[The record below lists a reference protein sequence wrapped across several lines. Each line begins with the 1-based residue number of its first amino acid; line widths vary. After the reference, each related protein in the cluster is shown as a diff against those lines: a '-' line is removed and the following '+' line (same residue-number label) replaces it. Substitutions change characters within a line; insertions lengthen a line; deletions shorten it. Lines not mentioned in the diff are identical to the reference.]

1 MKIKLLIT
9 LTAVCLFFMPDASFG
24 QTINLGTAANF
35 VLFSTNGSV
44 SNTGKSNLTG
54 NVGTNVGSST
64 AFGNVNGVMHDQ
76 DGVTAQAAT
85 DLLGAYGQLN
95 TVTPT
100 FFPDGLL
107 GNGTI
112 LVPGVYKIAG
122 AATLNQVLTLDAQGD
137 PNARFIFQIQGS
149 FSTNAESKVHLING
163 ALACNVFWKVE
174 GLVSMSSGTS
184 IKGTVIANNAA
195 INMAARDTLEGR
207 ALSTTG
213 AVTVNGILAY
223 TPIGC
228 NSAVLTGP
236 AAPAL
241 GSLPCYGIFS
251 GNGTVTNTGLSTVKG
266 DIGSNLGLTT
276 GFDALSVSGTIHTNP
291 DNSTVKCAADLL
303 TLNSYLNLLPADIE
317 LLYPAQF
324 GQNLILTPHT
334 YKLMAATV
342 LTDTLYLDAQGNAN
356 AVFVIKVTGALST
369 STYSKIILL
378 NGAQAKNVYW
388 KIDGPVNIS
397 DFSAFKG
404 ILVANNGAI
413 SLGNGVSI
421 DGRAFTTSGAVL
433 TTSVTTT
440 MLPDCSSPVTGIG
453 SVDSQNTSNILTI
466 SPNPFKSSATIVLN
480 DQSDLK
486 NYTLKIYN
494 VMGKEVLSTIVA
506 TQVTTLRT
514 SDFKSGI
521 YFYKVTD
528 NAKTVQSGKLISQ
541 Q

>member
-9 LTAVCLFFMPDASFG
+9 LTAVCLFFMPDANFG

-251 GNGTVTNTGLSTVKG
+251 GNGTVTNTGVSTVKG

-356 AVFVIKVTGALST
+356 AVFVIKITGALST

-453 SVDSQNTSNILTI
+453 SVDSQNTTNILTI
-466 SPNPFKSSATIVLN
+466 SPNPFKSSATIVLT

-506 TQVTTLRT
+506 SQVTTLRT
-514 SDFKSGI
+514 SDLKSGI

>member
-1 MKIKLLIT
+1 
-9 LTAVCLFFMPDASFG
+9 MPDANFG

-356 AVFVIKVTGALST
+356 AVFVIKITGALST

-413 SLGNGVSI
+413 SLSNGVSI

-466 SPNPFKSSATIVLN
+466 SPNPFKSSAIIVLT

-506 TQVTTLRT
+506 SQVTTLRT
-514 SDFKSGI
+514 SDLKSGI